1 MSEQTHSSH
10 THMQSNPTGKHNDLV
25 TKYLSD
31 MVAVE
36 SHIYQ
41 AIDKQVKET
50 QDEPDVNPKL
60 VQIRDGLE
68 RHVNELR
75 DRLNALGG
83 QATSPVKEAG
93 AAVLGVAAGAI
104 DKIRSNEVSKDM
116 RDNYTA
122 LSLSNAGYVMFIT
135 TALACNDSQSAD
147 LATRLLKENAQFTMD
162 LGGLLPYVV
171 VRDLKD
177 EANLNK
183 NAVQEARKRY
193 AEVWKSGS
201 STTQNS

>member
-75 DRLNALGG
+75 DRLNVLGG